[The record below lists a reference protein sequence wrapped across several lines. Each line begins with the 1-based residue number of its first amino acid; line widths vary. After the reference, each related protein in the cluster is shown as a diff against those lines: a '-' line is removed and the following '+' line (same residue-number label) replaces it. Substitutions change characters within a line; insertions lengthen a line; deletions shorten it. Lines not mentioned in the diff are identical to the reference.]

1 VTVTGPVVN
10 AVDLLA
16 LKAGENFIVGI
27 GKGALVKGAFGFE
40 LDVDRDEL
48 PADLYVGK
56 AVSVTGKIIR
66 NPLGGASIIV
76 TDLSQISELAPGS
89 VSPTPEPVTGGVY
102 TWEEAIDHIG
112 EIAMVTGPIIDSIDA
127 RGSDFGDAIDLGMGK
142 RFGEEGYVGIALA
155 VDRAML
161 PADLYIGKIIS
172 VTGNIYI
179 TPLGTAG
186 IAVTDLSQ
194 ISEIGPAPAPPEPVT
209 GGVYTWEEAADHIG
223 EIAAVTGP
231 IIDARDVGGAIPIV
245 LGMGKK
251 WGESGYVG
259 ISLKLDR
266 AGLPADLYIGKTIS
280 ATGYIYKT
288 PIGATVVEI
297 KDLSQI
303 VIK

>member
-56 AVSVTGKIIR
+56 TVSVTGKIVR

-76 TDLSQISELAPGS
+76 TDLSQISELVPGS
-89 VSPTPEPVTGGVY
+89 ASPTPEPVTGGVY

-142 RFGEEGYVGIALA
+142 RFGEEGYVGIALT
-155 VDRAML
+155 VDRAIL
-161 PADLYIGKIIS
+161 PADLYIGKLIS
-172 VTGNIYI
+172 VTGKIYQ
-179 TPLGTAG
+179 TPLSGSG

-223 EIAAVTGP
+223 EIATVTGP

-251 WGESGYVG
+251 WGELGYVG

-266 AGLPADLYIGKTIS
+266 AKLPADLYIGKTIS
-280 ATGYIYKT
+280 ATGYIYRT